1 MNFED
6 YDIRILKTEASQS
19 SHGDWLSYKDMIDYY
34 TDDQQNTMILNN
46 EVIKYEFDYW
56 ELENGNDY
64 DEEND
69 YYIDIY
75 QYYILN
81 DGDAERLKEH
91 TNEIIYYNS
100 KLDMYLLG
108 VTHWGTSWTC
118 VDTDFKKVHEDE
130 NYYYYKLEG

>member
-1 MNFED
+1 MDFEK
-6 YDIRILKTEASQS
+6 YDIRILKEKASQGS
-19 SHGDWLSYKDMIDYY
+19 RGDWLSYKDMIDYN
-34 TDDQQNTMILNN
+34 TDDQKNSMILNN

-56 ELENGNDY
+56 VLENGNDY
-64 DEEND
+64 DEENG
-69 YYIDIY
+69 YYYDIF

-91 TNEIIYYNS
+91 TNEIIYYNE

-118 VDTDFKKVHEDE
+118 VNSDFKKVYEDE